1 MYAQQC
7 KLESKLM
14 ICIQGLWMPEGDS
27 VKIPVAIKTIQDR
40 TDRQTFHDITDVR
53 GTTMISSAQKHA
65 CIRKNTHT
73 HTTKS
78 AELMMSD

>member
-14 ICIQGLWMPEGDS
+14 MCIQGLWMPEGDS

-40 TDRQTFHDITDVR
+40 TGRQTFHDITDVR
-53 GTTMISSAQKHA
+53 GTTMILNLPKSMHA
-65 CIRKNTHT
+65 SDTHT

-78 AELMMSD
+78 AGLKMSD